1 MAKELEAGYAQWLR
15 ERTRHAVDA
24 PAELAALDARIARL
38 RERLQTGEPDL
49 TWDELQAAISRVEAK
64 RDELRAVRAETGSAG
79 RVISML
85 PRAAGLYRK
94 QIEAGLDGDPVE
106 ATKARAFLAELLG
119 PIELPP
125 GKVKGE
131 LWASYRLNPACL
143 VKGIAGI
150 SGRGDR
156 I

>member
-1 MAKELEAGYAQWLR
+1 MARELEAGYERWLR
-15 ERTRHAVDA
+15 ERNKRSVDA
-24 PAELAALDARIARL
+24 PAELAALAARIVRL
-38 RERLQTGEPDL
+38 RERLQTGDPEL
-49 TWDELQAAISRVEAK
+49 TSDELMAPIERVESK
-64 RDELRAVRAETGSAG
+64 RDELRAETGSTG

-85 PRAAGLYRK
+85 PRAASLYRK

-106 ATKARAFLAELLG
+106 ATKARTFRSERVG
-119 PIELPP
+119 PIELTP
-125 GKVKGE
+125 GATKGE

-143 VKGIAGI
+143 VKGIAGT